1 MTRQNRRKS
10 PPRLGQWLLQLLLAG
25 HGREIALG
33 DFEEV
38 YSQIRSEENR
48 LQAVA
53 WYWSQIFL
61 SVKSCMD
68 FHLNWELI
76 MLKNYVKTAARN
88 IKKQKA
94 YSIINITGL
103 AVSIAVC
110 LFLFLFIDYETGFD
124 AHVKQR
130 SEIYRVVMH
139 GQQPDRMVYSSATP
153 FPMSTALRQDFD
165 QLTSVAQTYRGGS
178 EEIRVDGKR
187 FVTGIFMFVEPQ
199 FIEMMA
205 PEWIV
210 EDAARG
216 AAPNSIILTESMAKT
231 YFGTEDPMGRTLRF
245 GDDLNL
251 VVTGVMA
258 DVPKQSSLPFDMLIS
273 WKAMKAYYNNSGFEK
288 WSMTD
293 AASQAFVQ
301 LPPTVREVDLEA
313 QLEGFKVKYLA
324 PEDAE
329 TTIFKL
335 QPLTDVHFNPR
346 YGSYPYITSR
356 KTLMTFAV
364 TGFLILMIACI
375 NFINLT
381 TARAMKRAR
390 EMGMRKVLGANRS
403 QLIRQ
408 LMGETGV
415 FILAAMLIALGAVV
429 MLLPVLNQALGIFIN
444 LSRVLSSTVLLFF
457 GGFFLFLAL
466 ANGIYPALVLSR
478 YQPVDALK
486 KSRHTKGKR
495 AFSLR
500 NSLVLFQFVITQIL
514 IVATLVITAQVKFI
528 GQKDLGFRKSGIL
541 TVTGPSYE
549 EGQCEALRSRWMQNP
564 HVENVSF
571 AWRPPSSES
580 NFNTMFHYSGKGS
593 ETEYQVGIK
602 MGDKH
607 YLDVYDIPLLAGS
620 YFKQNSGDQEH
631 AEWVINEEALRIMQ
645 IEHPEEALGEA
656 VTVNGIQGTVLG
668 VIKNFHMRSLKKR
681 IEPVV
686 FFNFWP
692 ANHIRAQIRVD
703 GNALPETLK
712 YIRQT
717 WESTYPEAYFEY
729 EFLDDVLMA
738 QYESDARILG
748 MIRIASLL
756 AVMIGCLGLLG
767 LVSFVV
773 AQKTKEIGIRKVLGA
788 SVDSITYLIARD
800 FLKWV
805 LAANLI
811 SWPVA
816 YVLAQKWL
824 QAFAFRVSLQLS
836 LFLKGGALVFVI
848 ALLVVGVQV
857 SKAALANPIKA
868 IKYE

>member
-1 MTRQNRRKS
+1 MTRQKRQNI
-10 PPRLGQWLLQLLLAG
+10 PPRLGQWLLQLLLSS

-38 YSQIRSEENR
+38 YTQIRSEESR
-48 LQAVA
+48 IQAAA
-53 WYWSQIFL
+53 WYWRQLFS
-61 SVKSCMD
+61 SVKSCMCV
-68 FHLNWELI
+68 HLSWESI
-76 MLKNYVKTAARN
+76 MIMNYIKTAARN

-124 AHVKQR
+124 AHVKNR
-130 SEIYRVVMH
+130 ADIYRVVMH
-139 GQQPDRMVYSSATP
+139 GQQPDGMAYSSATP

-165 QLTSVAQTYRGGS
+165 ELTAVSQTYRGGD
-178 EEIRVDGKR
+178 EEVLVDGKR

-199 FIEMMA
+199 FIEMMG

-210 EDAARG
+210 EDEARG
-216 AAPNSIILTESMAKT
+216 AAPNSIILTESIAKA
-231 YFGTEDPMGRTLRF
+231 YFGTEDPVGRSLLF
-245 GDDLNL
+245 GDGLNL
-251 VVTGVMA
+251 VVTGVLA
-258 DVPKQSSLPFDMLIS
+258 DVPKQSSLPFEMLIS
-273 WKAMKAYYNNSGFEK
+273 WKAMKQHYNNSGFDT
-288 WSMTD
+288 WTMTD
-293 AASQAFVQ
+293 GASQAFVQ
-301 LPPTVREVDLEA
+301 LPPTVREQDLES
-313 QLEGFKVKYLA
+313 QLEGFKGKYLD
-324 PEDAE
+324 PEDIE
-329 TTIFKL
+329 TTFFKL
-335 QPLTDVHFNPR
+335 QPLADVHFNPR

-390 EMGMRKVLGANRS
+390 EMGMRKVLGANRG

-408 LMGETGV
+408 LMGETGF
-415 FILAAMLIALGAVV
+415 FILSAMLIALAAVM
-429 MLLPVLNQALGIFIN
+429 MLLPAVNQGLGIFIHMN
-444 LSRVLSSTVLLFF
+444 RMLSSTLLFF
-457 GGFFLFLAL
+457 FCGFFLFLLL

-478 YQPVDALK
+478 YQPVDAFK
-486 KSRHTKGKR
+486 KNRHAKGKY

-514 IVATLVITAQVKFI
+514 IVATLVISAQVKFI
-528 GQKDLGFRKSGIL
+528 GQKDLGFRKSGII
-541 TVTGPSYE
+541 TVTGPSYDE
-549 EGQCEALRSRWMQNP
+549 AQCEALRSRWMQNP

-580 NFNTMFHYSGKGS
+580 NFNTTFQYMGKGN
-593 ETEYQVGIK
+593 ETEYPVGIK

-620 YFKQNSGDQEH
+620 YFKQNSGDQDH

-645 IEHPEEALGEA
+645 IDHPEEALGEMI
-656 VTVNGIQGTVLG
+656 TVNGIQGTVLG

-681 IEPVV
+681 IEPLV

-692 ANHIRAQIRVD
+692 RNHVRAQIRVD
-703 GNALPETLK
+703 GHALPETLD
-712 YIRQT
+712 YIRKT
-717 WESTYPEAYFEY
+717 WENTYPEAFFEY
-729 EFLDDVLMA
+729 EFLDNMLMA

-748 MIRIASLL
+748 MIRIASVL

-816 YVLAQKWL
+816 YLLAQKWL
-824 QAFAFRVSLQLS
+824 QAFAFRVSLHLA

-848 ALLVVGVQV
+848 ALLVVGFQV

-868 IKYE
+868 LKYE